1 MNELFLKEKAII
13 NNNITFEEALLLIM
27 IANNFTLDIK
37 ESSLVSKGLITKDL
51 SSMFSSNE
59 WRITNKGTE
68 LINSIIIDSDKCK
81 TSDASL
87 ENLATKLKEIFPK
100 GKKEGTNYYWADGT
114 ALIIRR
120 LKLFF
125 KKYGEIYSDEQII
138 KAATDYVQ
146 SFNSDYTY
154 MKLLKYF
161 ILKEKIGVGGDIEGE
176 SELIN
181 HIENAN
187 QLDNTKRDW
196 MDEIY

>member
-125 KKYGEIYSDEQII
+125 KKYGEIYSEEQII
-138 KAATDYVQ
+138 QAATDYVR
-146 SFNSDYTY
+146 SFNGDYTY